1 MKNNEIED
9 TRLGFVGTG
18 TITTA
23 IVTGLCA
30 APGATQP
37 IYLSPR
43 NAEVAQ
49 RLAAAHRAVHIA
61 SSNQAVVDAS
71 DIVFLAVRP
80 QIATGVLEALRF
92 RKDQRII
99 SLIAT
104 FSRQRVASLVTSATT
119 VSCAVPQPTAAM
131 RLSPTAIFPPD
142 PVVAALFAR
151 VGTAFQ
157 AATEEEFRALFTTT
171 AAMAS
176 FFAFLDTLS
185 SWLAAHQVSSA
196 MAREYVARMF
206 QGLSRSH
213 CTPRFPSL
221 RCLPSSRRGAAST
234 NSSPTISPTMESSRR
249 VARPWTRSSP
259 GSRKAKILPR
269 KRVERPPSDSSVDAT
284 SRQFVLVEAPV
295 LHDCL
300 QMPTLA
306 Y

>member
-1 MKNNEIED
+1 MKSDEIED

-23 IVTGLCA
+23 IVTGLRA

-92 RKDQRII
+92 RKDQLII

-104 FSRQRVASLVTSATT
+104 FSRQRVASLVTPATT

-131 RLSPTAIFPPD
+131 RLSPTAIFPSD

-196 MAREYVARMF
+196 TAREYVARMF
-206 QGLSRSH
+206 WGLSEVPLHSSLPFAELSAEFKTRGGLNEQFANDLANH
-213 CTPRFPSL
+213 GVFPACSKAL
-221 RCLPSSRRGAAST
+221 DAILARIEKSENAAS
-234 NSSPTISPTMESSRR
+234 
-249 VARPWTRSSP
+249 
-259 GSRKAKILPR
+259 
-269 KRVERPPSDSSVDAT
+269 
-284 SRQFVLVEAPV
+284 
-295 LHDCL
+295 
-300 QMPTLA
+300 
-306 Y
+306 